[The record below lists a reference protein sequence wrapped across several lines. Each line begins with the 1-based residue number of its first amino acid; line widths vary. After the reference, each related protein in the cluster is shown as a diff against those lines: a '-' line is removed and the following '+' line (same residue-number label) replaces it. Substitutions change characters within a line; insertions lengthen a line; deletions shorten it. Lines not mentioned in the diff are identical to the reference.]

1 MTTSTKMS
9 LSRAFTTR
17 RAKQSIDL
25 KESNFPHRSN
35 TSAKGHGY
43 SGSIRNKISAPLEL
57 THTTNMLA
65 YNAPDLY
72 PRSASSTTSS
82 KASDDESD
90 GNLTS
95 ASSPPTSPDVA
106 SVDDRSVS
114 PSNHLSCY
122 FTAPGQKLPP
132 TNSEAPKIPQRAP
145 SHTKKASYDNLARQ
159 QSTRPFNH
167 TGKSVSAK
175 SSLSSFSVSRS
186 SSTSTTATS
195 LSSGSFSRGKP
206 PVPSVPEVLSQPEQP
221 QVTLSPPARQ
231 PSQRKF
237 DVSPAHHPFGP
248 ELAQVSEIAEDY
260 GVKDKL
266 QVVDEEE
273 QELIAQ
279 GLCRFRAEDYLAD
292 VSDLFSSFFK
302 AEPTMAQPVW
312 I

>member
-1 MTTSTKMS
+1 MS

-43 SGSIRNKISAPLEL
+43 SGSIRHKISAPMEL

-90 GNLTS
+90 GNQTS

-122 FTAPGQKLPP
+122 FTAPGQKLSSP
-132 TNSEAPKIPQRAP
+132 SEAPTIPQRAP

-159 QSTRPFNH
+159 QSTRQFSHN
-167 TGKSVSAK
+167 GKSLSAK

-195 LSSGSFSRGKP
+195 LSSGSFSRGKA
-206 PVPSVPEVLSQPEQP
+206 PVPSVPEVPSQPEA
-221 QVTLSPPARQ
+221 QVIVSPPARQ
-231 PSQRKF
+231 PSQKKL
-237 DVSPAHHPFGP
+237 DMSPAHHPFGS

-260 GVKDKL
+260 GVKDKF
-266 QVVDEEE
+266 QIIDDEE
-273 QELIAQ
+273 QELLGK

-292 VSDLFSSFFK
+292 VSDLFASFFK
-302 AEPTMAQPVW
+302 SETTQAQPVW